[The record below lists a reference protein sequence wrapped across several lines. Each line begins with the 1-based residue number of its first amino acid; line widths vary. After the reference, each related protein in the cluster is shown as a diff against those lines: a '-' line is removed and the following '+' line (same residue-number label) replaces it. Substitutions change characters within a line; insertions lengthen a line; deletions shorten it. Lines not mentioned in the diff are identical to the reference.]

1 MGGENGEHV
10 NEYAIISSK
19 GRCTQCETQGNII
32 MRKAIVSADM
42 QNAFIDSYEGM
53 PGGGPGKKYL

>member
-1 MGGENGEHV
+1 
-10 NEYAIISSK
+10 
-19 GRCTQCETQGNII
+19 
-32 MRKAIVSADM
+32 MRKAIVSVDM